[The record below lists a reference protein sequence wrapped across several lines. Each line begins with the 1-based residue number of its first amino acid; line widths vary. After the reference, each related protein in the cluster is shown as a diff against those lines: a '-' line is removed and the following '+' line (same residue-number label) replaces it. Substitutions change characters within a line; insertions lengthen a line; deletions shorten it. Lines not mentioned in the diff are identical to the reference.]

1 MFVLATGWLCSLAC
15 AGLCSALSS
24 WLRWSLTAD
33 DELSCTMNLVNSA
46 YYESIQALIN
56 PFVRP
61 FCGASSKQNAK

>member
-1 MFVLATGWLCSLAC
+1 MQPVQHSS
-15 AGLCSALSS
+15 LCSALSS
-24 WLRWSLTAD
+24 WLRWNLTAD

-61 FCGASSKQNAK
+61 FCGASSKQMQNESDQFC